1 MATGPLTFGP
11 GIVIEAGGVQ
21 AGPNVIIVDFEY
33 LLTEAGD
40 FLMTESGDFLI
51 SEL

>member
-21 AGPNVIIVDFEY
+21 AGENVIIVDNDY
-33 LLTEAGD
+33 LL
-40 FLMTESGDFLI
+40 TESGDFLI
-51 SEL
+51 TEAGEFLTSEL